1 MNRRHI
7 LRIILILGIVV
18 TSVMLWQR
26 RAPVESEAE
35 VTPLPQPQV
44 KETSTPPE
52 VSTQRGDEVLGP
64 APLKKGTRPF
74 YGSLPPGVQNIR
86 QLKMANKPSPE
97 WRKKLVTHIK
107 RIGGANLKSYSV
119 TPEES
124 YVVPDGDAGRYVER
138 VTVKITG
145 KKGEYT
151 SFFAEVDSETGYV
164 IKSWGA
170 AIPEKRSHRH

>member
-1 MNRRHI
+1 MNRRHL
-7 LRIILILGIVV
+7 LRVLLIIGIVT
-18 TSVMLWQR
+18 TSIMLWQR
-26 RAPVESEAE
+26 QQPAPTATAPDPV
-35 VTPLPQPQV
+35 PQTQAPTVSQ
-44 KETSTPPE
+44 PE
-52 VSTQRGDEVLGP
+52 PATKIGDEVIQA

-107 RIGGANLKSYSV
+107 RIGGPNLKSYSV

>member
-1 MNRRHI
+1 
-7 LRIILILGIVV
+7 
-18 TSVMLWQR
+18 
-26 RAPVESEAE
+26 
-35 VTPLPQPQV
+35 
-44 KETSTPPE
+44 
-52 VSTQRGDEVLGP
+52 
-64 APLKKGTRPF
+64 
-74 YGSLPPGVQNIR
+74 
-86 QLKMANKPSPE
+86 MANKPSPE
-97 WRKKLVTHIK
+97 WRKKLNSHIK

-124 YVVPDGDAGRYVER
+124 YVVSDGDAGRYVER

-170 AIPEKRSHRH
+170 AIPEKRRHRH

>member
-7 LRIILILGIVV
+7 LRIALIFGIIV

-26 RAPVESEAE
+26 RA
-35 VTPLPQPQV
+35 
-44 KETSTPPE
+44 STPDVVARPTPKTGPE
-52 VSTQRGDEVLGP
+52 VLTETPEEPSRRGDEVIAP

-74 YGSLPPGVQNIR
+74 YGTLPPGVQNIR
-86 QLKMANKPSPE
+86 ELKMANKPSPE
-97 WRKKLVTHIK
+97 WRKKLSTHIK
-107 RIGGANLKSYSV
+107 RIGGPNLKTYSV

-124 YVVPDGDAGRYVER
+124 YVVSDGDAGRYVER

-170 AIPEKRSHRH
+170 AIPEKRRHRH

>member
-18 TSVMLWQR
+18 TSIMLWQR
-26 RAPVESEAE
+26 RAPVAPEDIVVPRS
-35 VTPLPQPQV
+35 QPQAQAPV
-44 KETSTPPE
+44 ETPE
-52 VSTQRGDEVLGP
+52 APIQRGDETLSP

-74 YGSLPPGVQNIR
+74 YGALPPGVQNIR

-170 AIPEKRSHRH
+170 AIPEKRGHRH

>member
-1 MNRRHI
+1 
-7 LRIILILGIVV
+7 VK
-18 TSVMLWQR
+18 T
-26 RAPVESEAE
+26 APENIEPTAPIKV
-35 VTPLPQPQV
+35 
-44 KETSTPPE
+44 
-52 VSTQRGDEVLGP
+52 GDEAIRP

-74 YGSLPPGVQNIR
+74 YGSLPQGVANSR
-86 QLKMANKPSPE
+86 QLTMANKPSPQ
-97 WRKKLVTHIK
+97 WRKKLETHIK
-107 RIGGANLKSYSV
+107 KLGGENLKSYSV

-124 YVVPDGDAGRYVER
+124 YVIPDGSEGRYVER
-138 VTVKITG
+138 VVVKITG